1 MQPYGPFRTEL
12 AYTVRR
18 LERET
23 GIGHSERAVQA
34 AKNVAHLQD

>member
-23 GIGHSERAVQA
+23 GIGYSERAA
-34 AKNVAHLQD
+34 EAGRNVAHLRD